1 MEFATMDMFVLLG
14 NRPAVQSTRPAV
26 DSTGDFF
33 DPQVSGHYVPDHPE
47 TLAFHRG
54 FAPLVSAGGRL
65 RWSCRTFW
73 LVLLVSLSFC
83 LFAGATHAGP
93 IPVILDTDIGDDIDD
108 TWALA
113 MLLGMPQ
120 LDLKLVV
127 TDYGNTSERTRL
139 VAKILQR
146 AGRSMLPPV

>member
-1 MEFATMDMFVLLG
+1 MTLNNCWNLKKNRMLLAG
-14 NRPAVQSTRPAV
+14 VGTFLLLAAGRTAVWAA
-26 DSTGDFF
+26 DAA
-33 DPQVSGHYVPDHPE
+33 SGPSKRV
-47 TLAFHRG
+47 
-54 FAPLVSAGGRL
+54 
-65 RWSCRTFW
+65 
-73 LVLLVSLSFC
+73 
-83 LFAGATHAGP
+83 
-93 IPVILDTDIGDDIDD
+93 PVILDTDIGDDIDD